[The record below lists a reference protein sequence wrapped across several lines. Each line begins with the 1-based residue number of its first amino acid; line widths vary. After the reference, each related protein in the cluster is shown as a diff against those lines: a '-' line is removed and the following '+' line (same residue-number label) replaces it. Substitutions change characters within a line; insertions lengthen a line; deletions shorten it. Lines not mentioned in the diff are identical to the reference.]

1 MQEELERLVEE
12 REYREQLRRVAEAQE
27 IKMRESEEQRRLQ
40 EEREQQKITEERERI
55 KRIEYL
61 KLQAELERQKEAEN
75 LADERRQLML
85 AKAAKRKAE
94 LIKRREENL
103 ERMSDLKYKRQS
115 QSISRSFTFTY
126 FVHIPRSVWEM
137 PIGWNSKNA
146 KGGRAGKT
154 RPFSVT
160 ANVRKSR

>member
-1 MQEELERLVEE
+1 
-12 REYREQLRRVAEAQE
+12 
-27 IKMRESEEQRRLQ
+27 MREAEEQRRLQ
-40 EEREQQKITEERERI
+40 EEKEQQKIAEERERI

-75 LADERRQLML
+75 LADERRQIML
-85 AKAAKRKAE
+85 LKAAKRKTE

-103 ERMSDLKYKRQS
+103 ERMSSLKSTRHS

-137 PIGWNSKNA
+137 PIGWNSKTA
-146 KGGRAGKT
+146 KGGRGGKS

-160 ANVRKSR
+160 TTTRGSK